1 MKQATVF
8 SALIVILL
16 LLFALV
22 GSVALAM
29 SSDNY
34 RLDWFTPLTGSGG
47 GAASS
52 TNYAVEFTV
61 GQVGPGTFGS
71 ANYDACLGYW
81 CGAEVEYSI
90 YLPLILKNR

>member
-1 MKQATVF
+1 MEMKRSVCLLF
-8 SALIVILL
+8 VVGVLL
-16 LLFALV
+16 LT
-22 GSVALAM
+22 GEALAM
-29 SSDNY
+29 SSDDY

-47 GAASS
+47 TASS

-90 YLPLILKNR
+90 YLPLILKN

>member
-1 MKQATVF
+1 MKRSVCLLF
-8 SALIVILL
+8 VVGVLL
-16 LLFALV
+16 LT
-22 GSVALAM
+22 GEALAM
-29 SSDNY
+29 SSDDY

-47 GAASS
+47 TASS

-90 YLPLILKNR
+90 YLPLILKN